1 MPSPAGLGNS
11 SHAPIAV
18 RLTGG
23 ESRAYPIMA
32 QAGLLSQLG
41 HACRQLGA
49 LGTKVLI
56 LTDTNLQ
63 NRYLSQ
69 VQDSLQQAGFEV
81 TSLVLDAGERSK
93 SLDQAQGVY
102 QTLIQQGFT
111 RKDTLLGLG
120 GGVIGDLSGF
130 CASTYHRGMALIH
143 VPTTLVAQ
151 VDSAIGGKTAVN
163 LGQIK
168 NMVGTFYQPKA
179 VFTDTDTLNSLPPR
193 EFVAGMA
200 EVIKYGLIE
209 TSCDGQTGFFE
220 WLEAHASDLQAG
232 LPAMIHRCAAIKAAV
247 VMADELETRGLR
259 FFLNLG
265 HTFGHAYETLSEYGI
280 LHGEAVAIGMRL
292 AVRLSVAL
300 GLVDATLLQRLD
312 ALYQQVGLSAIVQN
326 APRFPATE
334 VLAVMKHDKKNQ
346 DGGIK
351 LILPH
356 QTIGQVIVRDDIP
369 DAAILSILSNET
381 SP

>member
-1 MPSPAGLGNS
+1 MPSPAGLGLSDGS
-11 SHAPIAV
+11 SIEV

-23 ESRAYPIMA
+23 EPRLYPIVA
-32 QAGLLSQLG
+32 RAGLLRQLG
-41 HACRQLGA
+41 DACRQLGA
-49 LGTKVLI
+49 LGKKVLI
-56 LTDTNLQ
+56 LTDANLQ
-63 NRYLSQ
+63 NRYLGP
-69 VQDSLQQAGFEV
+69 VQDSLRQAGFEV
-81 TSLVLDAGERSK
+81 TALVLDAGEPSK
-93 SLDQAQGVY
+93 SLTQAQVVY

-130 CASTYHRGMALIH
+130 CASTYHRGMTLIH

-168 NMVGTFYQPKA
+168 NMVGAFYQPKA
-179 VFTDTDTLNSLPPR
+179 VFADTDTLHSLPPR
-193 EFVAGMA
+193 EFVAGIA

-209 TSCDGQTGFFE
+209 TACDGQTGFFE
-220 WLEAHASDLQAG
+220 WLEAHANSLYAV
-232 LPAMIHRCAAIKAAV
+232 LPLMIHRCAAIKAAV

-292 AVRLSVAL
+292 AVRLSIEL
-300 GLVDATLLQRLD
+300 GLMEATLLQRLD
-312 ALYQQVGLSAIVQN
+312 ALYQQVGLLAIVEN
-326 APRFPATE
+326 APQFHPKE

-356 QTIGQVIVRDDIP
+356 RVIGQVVVRDDIP
-369 DAAILSILSNET
+369 DAAILSVLKF
-381 SP
+381 

>member
-1 MPSPAGLGNS
+1 MPSPADLS
-11 SHAPIAV
+11 TSQISHIEV
-18 RLTGG
+18 ILNGG
-23 ESRAYPIMA
+23 EPRRYPIVA
-32 QAGLLSQLG
+32 QAGLMAGLG
-41 HACRQLGA
+41 QECRQLGS
-49 LGTKVLI
+49 LGKKVLI
-56 LTDTNLQ
+56 LTDANLQ
-63 NRYLSQ
+63 NRYLNQ
-69 VQDSLQQAGFEV
+69 VQASLQQAGFEV
-81 TSLVLDAGERSK
+81 SSVVLDAGEPSK
-93 SLDQAQGVY
+93 SLTQAQFVY

-120 GGVIGDLSGF
+120 GGVVGDLSGF
-130 CASTYHRGMALIH
+130 CASTYHRGMTLIH

-179 VFTDTDTLNSLPPR
+179 VFADTDTLNTLPPR
-193 EFVAGMA
+193 EFMAGMA

-209 TSCDGQTGFFE
+209 TSCDGQTGFFD
-220 WLEAHASDLQAG
+220 WLETHASNLNAV

-247 VMADELETRGLR
+247 VMADELETKGLR

-292 AVRLSVAL
+292 AVRLSVEL
-300 GLVDATLLQRLD
+300 GLIEATLLQRLD
-312 ALYQQVGLSAIVQN
+312 GLYQQVGLSSVLEN
-326 APRFPATE
+326 APHFPATE
-334 VLAVMKHDKKNQ
+334 VLAIMKHDKKNQ
-346 DGGIK
+346 DAGIK

-356 QTIGQVIVRDDIP
+356 QTLGRVVVRDDIP
-369 DAAILSILSNET
+369 DAAILSVLKA
-381 SP
+381 

>member
-1 MPSPAGLGNS
+1 MPSYADLNKTKISPLEVMLN
-11 SHAPIAV
+11 
-18 RLTGG
+18 GG
-23 ESRAYPIMA
+23 ESRSYPIVT
-32 QAGLLSQLG
+32 QAGLLQYLG
-41 HACRQLGA
+41 EACRQSGVLGN
-49 LGTKVLI
+49 KVLI
-56 LTDTNLQ
+56 LTDANLQ
-63 NRYLSQ
+63 SLYLDT
-69 VQDSLQQAGFEV
+69 VQNNFRQTGFEV
-81 TSLVLDAGERSK
+81 TTMVLGAGEPSK
-93 SLDQAQGVY
+93 SLTQAQAVY

-130 CASTYHRGMALIH
+130 CASTYHRGMTLIH

-179 VFTDTDTLNSLPPR
+179 VFADTETLNSLPPR
-193 EFVAGMA
+193 EFIAGMA

-209 TSCDGQTGFFE
+209 TSCDGKSGFFE
-220 WLEAHASDLQAG
+220 WLETHADDLKAV

-247 VMADELETRGLR
+247 VMADELETKGLR

-292 AVRLSVAL
+292 AVRLSVQE
-300 GLVDATLLQRLD
+300 GLMEAPLLQRLD
-312 ALYQQVGLSAIVQN
+312 ALYKQVGLSSVIEK
-326 APRFPATE
+326 APHFHPKE

-356 QTIGQVIVRDDIP
+356 KAVGQVVVRDDIP
-369 DAAILSILSNET
+369 DASILSVLT
-381 SP
+381 A

>member
-1 MPSPAGLGNS
+1 MPDAADLSALDTASIDVTLSGAEPRRYPIVTRAGLIG
-11 SHAPIAV
+11 
-18 RLTGG
+18 RLGD
-23 ESRAYPIMA
+23 ECRR
-32 QAGLLSQLG
+32 LG
-41 HACRQLGA
+41 VLGK
-49 LGTKVLI
+49 KVLV

-63 NRYLSQ
+63 NRYLGP
-69 VQDSLQQAGFEV
+69 VQARLQQAGFEV
-81 TSLVLDAGERSK
+81 TSLVLEAGEASK
-93 SLDQAQGVY
+93 SLSQAQAVY

-130 CASTYHRGMALIH
+130 CASTYHRGMTLIH

-179 VFTDTDTLNSLPPR
+179 VFADTETLNSLPPR
-193 EFVAGMA
+193 EFMAGMA

-209 TSCDGQTGFFE
+209 TACDGQTGFFE
-220 WLEAHASDLQAG
+220 WLETHADDLKAV

-247 VMADELETRGLR
+247 VMADELETKGLR

-292 AVRLSVAL
+292 AVRLSVQE
-300 GLVDATLLQRLD
+300 GLMAAPLLQRLD
-312 ALYQQVGLSAIVQN
+312 ALYERVGLASVIET
-326 APRFPATE
+326 APHFHPKE

-351 LILPH
+351 LILPY
-356 QTIGQVIVRDDIP
+356 QAVGQVVVRDDIP
-369 DAAILSILSNET
+369 DAAILSVLT
-381 SP
+381 S